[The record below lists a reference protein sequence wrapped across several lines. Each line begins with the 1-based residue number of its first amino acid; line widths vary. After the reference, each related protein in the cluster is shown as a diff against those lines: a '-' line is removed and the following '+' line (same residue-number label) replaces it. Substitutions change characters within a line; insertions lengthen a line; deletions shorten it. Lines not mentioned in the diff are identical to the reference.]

1 MEKIVVTRYKGL
13 VDYLMELKL
22 IQEDTK
28 IIPHASPEDIEG
40 KHVLGVLPLWLS
52 CHAGKITEIQL
63 RLPPEKRGKELS
75 LDEVRF
81 YALAPRSYVVKEVEF
96 TDGDKKDGTK

>member
-13 VDYLMELKL
+13 VDYLLELKL
-22 IQEDTK
+22 IDEETK
-28 IIPHASPEDIEG
+28 VVAHAQVDDVKG

-63 RLPPEKRGKELS
+63 RLPNEKRGKELS
-75 LDEVRF
+75 LEEVRF
-81 YALAPRSYVVKEVEF
+81 FALSPRTYIVKEISFNDNVS
-96 TDGDKKDGTK
+96 G